1 MDVRLGALQLG
12 GDPRQEARA
21 VHEQLEVA
29 PRPRRRIAFCPQQW
43 GRLED
48 VRAIE
53 TAQPAAM
60 MGADQRV
67 HSISDSVVDSVE
79 RDHGG

>member
-1 MDVRLGALQLG
+1 L
-12 GDPRQEARA
+12 
-21 VHEQLEVA
+21 
-29 PRPRRRIAFCPQQW
+29 

-67 HSISDSVVDSVE
+67 HSISDGVVDSVE